1 MKKNRTPQ
9 VRKERGNQEIP
20 VDPFTAGVYIATMM
34 ATIEVLRIHG
44 HPYTEICNES
54 IIEAVDSLNPYMHA
68 RGVAFMVDN
77 CSYTARLGSRK
88 WAPRFDYVLDQQA
101 YVAVDNGT
109 AMSNAEAVNEFKSH
123 PVHKALAACAEMR
136 PPVVRCPD

>member
-1 MKKNRTPQ
+1 
-9 VRKERGNQEIP
+9 
-20 VDPFTAGVYIATMM
+20 
-34 ATIEVLRIHG
+34 
-44 HPYTEICNES
+44 
-54 IIEAVDSLNPYMHA
+54 
-68 RGVAFMVDN
+68 MVDN

-109 AMSNAEAVNEFKSH
+109 ATNPETINEFTSH

-136 PPVVRCPD
+136 PPVDISVGIDGDDTGIGAGGARVEYYSNA